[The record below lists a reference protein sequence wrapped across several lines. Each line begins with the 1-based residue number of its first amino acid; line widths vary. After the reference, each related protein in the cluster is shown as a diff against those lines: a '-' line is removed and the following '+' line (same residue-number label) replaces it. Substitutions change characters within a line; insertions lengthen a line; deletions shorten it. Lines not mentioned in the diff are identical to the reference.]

1 MNGLMLYEVV
11 ILLALGIGFVAL
23 IMYAALHARS
33 KEEDQP

>member
-1 MNGLMLYEVV
+1 MAGLSLYEVA
-11 ILLALGIGFVAL
+11 ILTALGIGFIAL